1 MYNRHVIEI
10 SQNLKQITL
19 INSEN
24 STMKYI
30 QDM

>member
-19 INSEN
+19 SI
-24 STMKYI
+24 STVKTVR
-30 QDM
+30 